1 MQVKSRMCKFN
12 VQCCPSTFEGHCRS
26 AFVSLS
32 SLSLSLPSPTL
43 LHAGSYLSEDE
54 VLDRVNPFVQ
64 LVSGVVWLLRSG
76 EVYINE
82 SLQAECAKSEETG
95 TSVFSTAPDW
105 CNSSEL
111 WELNF

>member
-1 MQVKSRMCKFN
+1 MYNAVPVLLKGI
-12 VQCCPSTFEGHCRS
+12 VGLPSCHYLF
-26 AFVSLS
+26 
-32 SLSLSLPSPTL
+32 SLSLPPPPTL

-64 LVSGVVWLLRSG
+64 LVSGVGWLLRSG